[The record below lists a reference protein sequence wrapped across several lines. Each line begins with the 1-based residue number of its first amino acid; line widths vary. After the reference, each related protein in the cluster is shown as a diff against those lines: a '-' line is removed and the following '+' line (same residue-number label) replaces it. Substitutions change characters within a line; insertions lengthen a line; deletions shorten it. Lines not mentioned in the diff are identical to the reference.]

1 MSQARIHD
9 VRYRPYEGEIRGST
23 TRAVASMAR
32 WSALRALGAR
42 RPWTAK
48 IVPVGLA
55 LIAFGPAI
63 TVLGIKALLGSDL
76 SDRLPGDII
85 PFATY
90 YQLIAFAILA
100 YAAIVIPETIC
111 PDRRSRVLDLYLST
125 AMSPREY
132 VVGKVMASAVPLLAV
147 TALPL
152 AFLYVGNVFFSDDPL
167 GYIGSHLRE
176 LPALLIGGV
185 LIALIYTLM
194 GLAVASLTSRRAF
207 ATVGFVL
214 MLVVTGLI
222 GGLLRDVLA
231 FGPNSRLVNLQF
243 LPVWLAQKI
252 IGEAPAGAVENGPL
266 QRLETPD
273 TGLLVV
279 ANVVIVVVC
288 VGVLALRYRRSDA

>member
-1 MSQARIHD
+1 MSQAKIHD
-9 VRYRPYEGEIRGST
+9 VRYRPYEGEIKGST
-23 TRAVASMAR
+23 RRAVASMAR

-55 LIAFGPAI
+55 LVAFGPAI

-90 YQLIAFAILA
+90 YQLVAFAILA
-100 YAAIVIPETIC
+100 YAAIVIPETLC

-132 VVGKVMASAVPLLAV
+132 VLGKVLASAVPLLAV
-147 TALPL
+147 TTLPL
-152 AFLYVGNVFFSDDPL
+152 LFLYVGNVFFSDTPL
-167 GYIGSHLRE
+167 GYIETHLRE
-176 LPALLIGGV
+176 LPTLFIGGI
-185 LIALIYTLM
+185 LIAVVYTLM
-194 GLAVASLTSRRAF
+194 GLAIASLTSRRAF

-214 MLVVTGLI
+214 FLLVTGLI
-222 GGLLRDVLA
+222 GGLLRGPLDL
-231 FGPNSRLVNLQF
+231 GPNADLVNMQF
-243 LPVWLAQKI
+243 QPVWLAQKI
-252 IGEAPAGAVENGPL
+252 IGEAPADAIQNGPL
-266 QRLETPD
+266 QRMETPD
-273 TGLLVV
+273 TALLIISN
-279 ANVVIVVVC
+279 ALIVVVC

>member
-1 MSQARIHD
+1 MSQAKIHD
-9 VRYRPYEGEIRGST
+9 VRYRPYEGEIKGST
-23 TRAVASMAR
+23 RRAVGSMAR

-55 LIAFGPAI
+55 LVAFGPAI

-90 YQLIAFAILA
+90 YQLVAFAILA
-100 YAAIVIPETIC
+100 YAAIVIPETLC

-132 VVGKVMASAVPLLAV
+132 VLGKVLASAVPLLAV
-147 TALPL
+147 TTLPL
-152 AFLYVGNVFFSDDPL
+152 LFLYVGNVFFSDTPL
-167 GYIGSHLRE
+167 GYIETHLRE
-176 LPALLIGGV
+176 LPTLFIGGI
-185 LIALIYTLM
+185 LIALVYTLM
-194 GLAVASLTSRRAF
+194 GLAIASLTSRRAF

-214 MLVVTGLI
+214 FLLVTGLI
-222 GGLLRDVLA
+222 GGLLRGPLDL
-231 FGPNSRLVNLQF
+231 GPNADLVNMQF
-243 LPVWLAQKI
+243 QPVWLAQKI
-252 IGEAPAGAVENGPL
+252 IGEAPADAIQNGPL
-266 QRLETPD
+266 QRMETPD
-273 TGLLVV
+273 TALLIISN
-279 ANVVIVVVC
+279 ALIVLVC